1 VDLAGRVIAVTGG
14 ARGIGRAITE
24 ALTARGARV
33 AVGDLEPGPRQ
44 SRVDVRDEESF
55 RSFVDTV
62 ERDLG
67 PLDVLVND
75 AGVAVPGRLLD
86 TSAAEQD
93 LQLAVNLHGVLHGLR
108 CVLPG
113 MVARGHG
120 HVVSIASAAG
130 RIPAPQAAVYSAS
143 KHAVV
148 GLTEAVR
155 SELRGTGVRVTA
167 VLPAVV
173 RTQMS
178 DGLRLRGL
186 PAVAPERVAHAV
198 VRILTSRSD
207 RATVFVPRWVAA
219 LAVADT
225 LSPRWLRDA
234 ARRLSTVAPG
244 DEAARAEYLERVARQ
259 LSGESGFPGSP
270 DLSDR

>member
-1 VDLAGRVIAVTGG
+1 VDLAGRVVAVTGG
-14 ARGIGRAITE
+14 TRGIGRAIVD
-24 ALTARGARV
+24 ALVARDARV
-33 AVGDLEPGPRQ
+33 AVGDLEPGARQ

-67 PLDVLVND
+67 PLDVLVNN
-75 AGVAVPGRLLD
+75 AGVAVPGRLVD
-86 TSAAEQD
+86 TTAAEQD

-108 CVLPG
+108 CVVPG
-113 MVARGHG
+113 MLARGRG

-130 RIPAPQAAVYSAS
+130 RIPAPRAAVYSAS

-148 GLTEAVR
+148 GLSEAVR
-155 SELRGTGVRVTA
+155 SELLGTGVRVTA

-186 PAVAPERVAHAV
+186 PAVPPERVARAV
-198 VRILTSRSD
+198 VRILTGRSNP
-207 RATVFVPRWVAA
+207 ATVFVPWWVGPLA
-219 LAVADT
+219 LADIV
-225 LSPRWLRDA
+225 SPRWLRDA
-234 ARRLSTVAPG
+234 ARRFSAVAPG
-244 DEAARAEYLERVARQ
+244 DEAERTDYLDRIARQ
-259 LSGESGFPGSP
+259 LSRP
-270 DLSDR
+270 